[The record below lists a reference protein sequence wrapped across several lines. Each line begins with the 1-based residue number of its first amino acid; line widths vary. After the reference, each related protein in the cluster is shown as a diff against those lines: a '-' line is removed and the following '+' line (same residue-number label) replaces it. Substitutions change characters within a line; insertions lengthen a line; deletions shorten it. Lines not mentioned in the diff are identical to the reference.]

1 MINTLPKSRLKHLSV
16 KQLQFDPYNPRF
28 YRGDE
33 ADFPDAT
40 KVVELMLEG
49 ESVIDLVY
57 SIGQQGFFDAEP
69 LIVVEQDKNNGKAY
83 IVVEG
88 NRRLAALKILNK
100 SVALKSDVEHIVNTL
115 QHRPETVPCVVYENY
130 SDVLHFLGYRHVTGV
145 RKWGPLQ
152 KAFYIEKLMQS
163 WQEKDPTLKLS
174 ENYIELFRK
183 IAKDIGSSTPA
194 IKRSLSALAFF
205 KKGNEH
211 QPYFFG
217 IDGIEKS
224 DIQFG
229 SLYTALSY
237 ANIAQ
242 YVGLDA
248 GDLSLDHLNI
258 ENAKRLIV
266 WMFERKARGITP
278 LISDTRQLKQLDA
291 ILGNKDARNRLEEKR
306 SRDDAI
312 WFTVTNSMAIE
323 TLLEQT
329 KQIHE
334 RIYLISAEPDFR
346 PNDSFIKQAEA
357 ISDVFD
363 NLASNWRKKSR
374 RHNQSE
380 SEQD

>member
-1 MINTLPKSRLKHLSV
+1 MINTLPKSRLEYLSV
-16 KQLQFDPYNPRF
+16 KQLQFDPNNPRF

-33 ADFPDAT
+33 TDFPDAT
-40 KVVELMLEG
+40 EVVELMLEG

-69 LIVVEQDKNNGKAY
+69 LIVVEQDKDNGKAY

-115 QHRPETVPCVVYENY
+115 QHYPEKVPCVVYKNY

-174 ENYIELFRK
+174 ENYIELCRK
-183 IAKDIGSSTPA
+183 IAKDICSSTPA
-194 IKRSLSALAFF
+194 IKRNLSALAFF

-242 YVGLDA
+242 YVGLEA
-248 GDLSLDHLNI
+248 GDLSLEHLNI

-266 WMFERKARGITP
+266 WMFERKARDITP

-306 SRDDAI
+306 SLDDAI
-312 WFTVTNSMAIE
+312 WFTVTNLMAIE

-329 KQIHE
+329 KQIQE
-334 RIYLISAEPDFR
+334 RIYLISTEPDFR
-346 PNDSFIKQAEA
+346 PNASFIKQAKT
-357 ISDVFD
+357 
-363 NLASNWRKKSR
+363 LATGFNDFVTIWKNRQ
-374 RHNQSE
+374 HDQSE

>member
-1 MINTLPKSRLKHLSV
+1 MINTLPKSRLEHLSV
-16 KQLQFDPYNPRF
+16 KQLQFDPHNPRF

-33 ADFPDAT
+33 DDFPDA
-40 KVVELMLEG
+40 KEVVELMLEG

-69 LIVVEQDKNNGKAY
+69 LIVVEKDKDNGKAY

-88 NRRLAALKILNK
+88 NRRLAALKNLNK

-115 QHRPETVPCVVYENY
+115 QHYPETVPCVVYENY

-152 KAFYIEKLMQS
+152 KAFYIERLMVS
-163 WQEKDPTLKLS
+163 WQEKDPALKLP
-174 ENYIELFRK
+174 ENYIELVRK

-237 ANIAQ
+237 TNIAQ
-242 YVGLDA
+242 YVGLEA
-248 GDLSLDHLNI
+248 GDLSLEHLNI

-266 WMFERKARGITP
+266 WMFERKTRDITP

-306 SRDDAI
+306 SLDDAI
-312 WFTVTNSMAIE
+312 WFTVTNLMAIE

-329 KQIHE
+329 KQIQE
-334 RIYLISAEPDFR
+334 RIYLISTEPDFR
-346 PNDSFIKQAEA
+346 PNNSFITQARA
-357 ISDVFD
+357 ISVGFNDFVTIWKNRQHD
-363 NLASNWRKKSR
+363 K
-374 RHNQSE
+374 SE